1 MFIPS
6 TFNGMEDYGN
16 LLLMRLLLRFLSF
29 LFHYF
34 INEVRK
40 TRKKLLNLQL
50 AFLHNKMQN
59 FELL

>member
-1 MFIPS
+1 MHRLS
-6 TFNGMEDYGN
+6 
-16 LLLMRLLLRFLSF
+16 LMILGCI
-29 LFHYF
+29 F

-59 FELL
+59 FELLLKTVFFE

>member
-6 TFNGMEDYGN
+6 TFNGMKDYGN
-16 LLLMRLLLRFLSF
+16 LLLMRFLLRFLSF

-40 TRKKLLNLQL
+40 LEKNY
-50 AFLHNKMQN
+50 
-59 FELL
+59 